1 MKKTFTGLALAAF
14 LTIPLQAGVVS
25 SFNDLAFWTGTGASQ
40 SSLVIQWNDSKSP
53 QALAWGFKW
62 TSASTVNDMLL
73 TVLSADVL
81 LFARG
86 DSSTGFGAAYFGF
99 GYSNSGNFSVAGAVD
114 SLGAAVTPVFT
125 NGFSEMNTDSAA
137 TQAPFS
143 SASAAPA
150 NAVDRYAEGW
160 NDNGFWD
167 LYTGTGQT
175 YPATWSES
183 LVGSGEELVNNGWY
197 VFTITTPEFTPN
209 LPGVATAAVPEPSTF
224 LLLLAG
230 AILYLYARKRIH
242 SC

>member
-1 MKKTFTGLALAAF
+1 MKKTLTGLALAAF
-14 LTIPLQAGVVS
+14 LTIDLHAGVVS
-25 SFNDLAFWTGTGASQ
+25 SFTDLAFWSGTGASQ

-53 QALAWGFKW
+53 PALAWGFKW
-62 TSASTVNDMLL
+62 SSANTVNDMLL
-73 TVLSADVL
+73 AVLSADVR

-99 GYSNSGNFSVAGAVD
+99 GYSNSGNFSVVGAVD

-150 NAVDRYAEGW
+150 NPTDRYTEGW

-175 YPATWSES
+175 YPVTWSES
-183 LVGSGEELVNNGWY
+183 VVGSGEALVDNGWY

-209 LPGVATAAVPEPSTF
+209 LPVAADAAVPEPSTF
-224 LLLLAG
+224 LLLPAG
-230 AILYLYARKRIH
+230 AALLLYARKRIH
-242 SC
+242 AC